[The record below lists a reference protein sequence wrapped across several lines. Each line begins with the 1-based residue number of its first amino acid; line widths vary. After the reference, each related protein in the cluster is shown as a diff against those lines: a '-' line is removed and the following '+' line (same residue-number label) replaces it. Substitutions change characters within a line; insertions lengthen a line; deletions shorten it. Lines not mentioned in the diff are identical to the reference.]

1 MQKGHAMRQHAAL
14 KDLAGGFAVLV
25 IAGLY
30 YWAIGDIAESTLADE
45 VGARGLPRILAFVL
59 AGLGLIISARA
70 IMAGALQIAAKPAAG
85 TPAAPGDNGISS
97 LPRALGFLALGVV
110 YVCLVPLTGYLP
122 AIALLIGAVALYE
135 GAPRNWKTLA
145 IAVVGALAYWAI
157 FVKILGVHQPSGWL
171 FW

>member
-1 MQKGHAMRQHAAL
+1 MQKGHAMRQHTAR
-14 KDLAGGFAVLV
+14 KDIAGGFAVLV

-30 YWAIGDIAESTLADE
+30 AWATGDIAESTLTDE

-59 AGLGLIISARA
+59 AGLGLILSARA
-70 IMAGALQIAAKPAAG
+70 IMAGALRTATAPAAAAQ
-85 TPAAPGDNGISS
+85 AAPENDGGTSS
-97 LPRALGFLALGVV
+97 LPRALGLLALGAG

-145 IAVVGALAYWAI
+145 IAVAGALAYWAI
-157 FVKILGVHQPSGWL
+157 FVRILGVRQPSGWL
-171 FW
+171 F